1 MTIDLQQS
9 VLLASA
15 ALLVFWLV
23 GAYNRLVALRNGIG
37 QAWAKVDEALRQ
49 RAAAAQPLLAALR
62 EPLAAEHGALASL
75 QGTLVALQRCS
86 AVMGHKPVVEDH
98 AAAWLAAES
107 QLAAAASRVFA
118 LLDLN
123 AELSRQDA
131 VAADAERWREAQQ
144 RLAFART
151 LFNEAA
157 AAYNDAIGV
166 FPTRVLLPLFGFGRA
181 GRV

>member
-1 MTIDLQQS
+1 MSLQQWS
-9 VLLASA
+9 LLAGA
-15 ALLVFWLV
+15 ALLVFWMV

-49 RAAAAQPLLAALR
+49 RAAAATPLLAALQQ
-62 EPLAAEHGALASL
+62 PLAAEHGALASL
-75 QGTLVALQRCS
+75 QAALAEQQRCA
-86 AVMGHKPVVEDH
+86 AVMSHRPVVEDH
-98 AAAWLAAES
+98 AAAWQAAES
-107 QLAAAASRVFA
+107 QLAAAASRVFS

-123 AELSRQDA
+123 AELRSRPGVATDA
-131 VAADAERWREAQQ
+131 ARWREAQQ

-157 AAYNDAIGV
+157 AAYNEAIAL
-166 FPTRVLLPLFGFGRA
+166 FPTRLLLPLFGFDRA